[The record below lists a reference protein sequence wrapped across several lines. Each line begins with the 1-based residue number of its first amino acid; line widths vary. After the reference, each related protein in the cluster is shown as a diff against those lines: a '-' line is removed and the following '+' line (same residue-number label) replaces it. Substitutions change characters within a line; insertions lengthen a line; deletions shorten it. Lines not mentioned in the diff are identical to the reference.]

1 MNSGAAP
8 APAAPSTS
16 RAIARFWH
24 PLAATWIMMA
34 LEGPILAAAI
44 ARMPDPT
51 VNLAAHGVAFAI
63 AILVEAPVM
72 MLMSAATA
80 LVQDG
85 DSYRRLRR
93 FAAVVNGF
101 ATGLL
106 CLLLVPPAFDAL
118 ALRLLQ
124 LPPEIAR
131 LVYGA
136 LWFYL
141 PWAAAIGY
149 RRFVHGVMIRS
160 GKTRQVAAGT
170 ALRLV
175 SAAGV
180 MAFLTAT
187 PLVPGAWAGAL
198 GLVTAVC
205 VEAVAARAMA
215 AGVIRQFLADGSL
228 SGPRLGWRA
237 IFSFYWPLALT
248 QMMNLASQP
257 LATFFMT
264 RGRAPLESL
273 AVFPVVHALAFLFRA
288 VGLSYQEVVIA
299 LGSSDRRRFAALD
312 RFGGLLALAS
322 ATGLALAAFTPLF
335 GLWFERV
342 SGLTPDLA
350 AHARLPTMILV
361 PMPALSVWL
370 ACQRGKQVLDR
381 RTIAITS
388 ATALEL
394 ATIAAIFFL
403 AGQHGSLTG
412 ATAAALAFLVGRAA
426 ANFFLHAARRR
437 SG

>member
-1 MNSGAAP
+1 MNSGAG
-8 APAAPSTS
+8 PAAGVPLSGRS
-16 RAIARFWH
+16 IARFWH

-44 ARMPDPT
+44 ARMPDPAI
-51 VNLAAHGVAFAI
+51 NLAAHGVAFAI

-85 DSYRRLRR
+85 GSYRRLRR
-93 FAAVVNGF
+93 FSAAVNAF

-106 CLLLVPPAFDAL
+106 CLMLVPPVFDAM
-118 ALRLLQ
+118 ALGLLK

-131 LVYGA
+131 LVHGA
-136 LWFYL
+136 LWIYL

-170 ALRLV
+170 VLRLATL
-175 SAAGV
+175 SAVVA
-180 MAFLTAT
+180 LTAT
-187 PLVPGAWAGAL
+187 FPVAPGAWAGAAA
-198 GLVTAVC
+198 LVAAVC
-205 VEAVAARAMA
+205 VEAAAARVMA
-215 AGVIRQFLADGSL
+215 GRVIRRFLAEP
-228 SGPRLGWRA
+228 SGPGPQLGWRG
-237 IFSFYWPLALT
+237 IFAFYYPLALT
-248 QMMNLASQP
+248 AMMNLATQP

-288 VGLSYQEVVIA
+288 VGLSYQEAVIA
-299 LGSSDRRRFAALD
+299 LGSADRRNFAALD
-312 RFGGLLALAS
+312 RFGALLAAAS
-322 ATGLALAAFTPLF
+322 AAGLALAAFTPLF

-342 SGLTPDLA
+342 SGLAPELA
-350 AHARLPTMILV
+350 AHARAPTMILV
-361 PMPALSVWL
+361 PLPALSVWL
-370 ACQRGKQVLDR
+370 SCQRAKQVLDR
-381 RTIAITS
+381 RTITITS

-394 ATIAAIFFL
+394 TAVASIFFVVDQYG
-403 AGQHGSLTG
+403 ALTG
-412 ATAAALAFLVGRAA
+412 AATAALAFLGGRTA
-426 ANFFLHAARRR
+426 ANLFLHVARRLR
-437 SG
+437 A

>member
-1 MNSGAAP
+1 MVSGAAP
-8 APAAPSTS
+8 AQAAPLTNG
-16 RAIARFWH
+16 AIARFWY

-44 ARMPDPT
+44 ARMPDAT

-93 FAAVVNGF
+93 FATIVNAF
-101 ATGLL
+101 ATALL
-106 CLLLVPPAFDAL
+106 CLLLVPPAFDAV
-118 ALRLLQ
+118 ASRLLQ

-170 ALRLV
+170 VLRLV
-175 SAAGV
+175 SVAGV
-180 MAFLTAT
+180 MIFLTAV
-187 PLVPGAWAGAL
+187 PLLPGAWAGAL

-205 VEAVAARAMA
+205 VEAAAARMMA
-215 AGVIRQFLADGSL
+215 AGVVRRLLAGSVRQ
-228 SGPRLGWRA
+228 GPRLGWRG
-237 IFSFYWPLALT
+237 IFSFYYPLALT

-299 LGSSDRRRFAALD
+299 LASADRRRFAALD
-312 RFGGLLALAS
+312 RFGVLLALAS
-322 ATGLALAAFTPLF
+322 VTGLALAAFTPLF

-342 SGLTPDLA
+342 SGLTPALA
-350 AHARLPTMILV
+350 AYARVPIMILV

-370 ACQRGKQVLDR
+370 ACQRSKQVLDR
-381 RTIAITS
+381 RTMTITS

-394 ATIAAIFFL
+394 ATITAIFFV
-403 AGQHGSLTG
+403 AGRHWPLTG
-412 ATAAALAFLVGRAA
+412 ATAAALAFLGGRAA